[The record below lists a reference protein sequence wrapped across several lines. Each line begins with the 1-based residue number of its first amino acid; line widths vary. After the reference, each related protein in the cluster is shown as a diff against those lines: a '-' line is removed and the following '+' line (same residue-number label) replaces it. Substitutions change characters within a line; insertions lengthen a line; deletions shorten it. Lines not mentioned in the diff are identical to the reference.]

1 MTPVDGSFEVP
12 FSFNRNGVE
21 TKGVNIVGTCRGSGA
36 GQRPVDGPTVAPVMV
51 VSAHYDHLGVRDG
64 AIYHG
69 ADDNA
74 SGVAVMLALAR
85 QCQRTPWTHDVV
97 FVAFDAEEMG
107 LQGARA
113 FVAAPPMAKE
123 RIALNVNLD
132 MVSRSA
138 TKEIYVAGTYHR
150 PALKPLLEPVAARA
164 PIKVLFGHDQPKGQ
178 AGGVDDWTTQSDH
191 GRVSRGGHSVRVL
204 WGRGSSGLPQADRH
218 GRQDRRD
225 VLRRRRA
232 NRARCRDGA
241 RSRHSTEIARTE
253 ARSNVSR
260 AHVTEC

>member
-21 TKGVNIVGTCRGSGA
+21 TKGVNIVGNCRGSGA

-74 SGVAVMLALAR
+74 SGVAVVLALAR
-85 QCQRTPWTHDVV
+85 HCQRTPWTHDVV

-113 FVAAPPMAKE
+113 FVAAPPVAKE

-138 TKEIYVAGTYHR
+138 TQRDLRSWDISSPGVET
-150 PALKPLLEPVAARA
+150 AARA
-164 PIKVLFGHDQPKGQ
+164 
-178 AGGVDDWTTQSDH
+178 
-191 GRVSRGGHSVRVL
+191 
-204 WGRGSSGLPQADRH
+204 GRGSGARQGVVRSRPAERA
-218 GRQDRRD
+218 GR
-225 VLRRRRA
+225 
-232 NRARCRDGA
+232 RCR
-241 RSRHSTEIARTE
+241 
-253 ARSNVSR
+253 
-260 AHVTEC
+260 